1 MSAAPPSRL
10 FILRHAH
17 SSWALPG
24 QRDHQRPLDERGRD
38 DAVRLGEF
46 LAKADWRIDA
56 VASSTATRATET
68 LDLVRPALKAGTPEH
83 LSDSLYAL
91 GVEAYYGEARRLGDA
106 EGLLLVGHNPT
117 IEEFT
122 VSLAGDGEAKALETL
137 AAGFPTCGLAIVE
150 FSTPLADITP
160 GAGTLR
166 QLLVPAD
173 LGEG

>member
-1 MSAAPPSRL
+1 MSADPRSRL

-38 DAVRLGEF
+38 DAFRLGAF
-46 LAKADWRIDA
+46 LAKAEWRIDA

-68 LDLVRPALKAGTPEH
+68 LDLVRPALPAGTPEH

-91 GVEAYYGEARRLGDA
+91 GVDAYYAEACRVGDA
-106 EGLLLVGHNPT
+106 GGVLIIGHNPT

-122 VSLAGDGEAKALETL
+122 VSLAGDGEAEALETL

-150 FSTPLADITP
+150 FGTTLADITP
-160 GAGTLR
+160 GAGRLR
-166 QLLVPAD
+166 RLLVPAEFGD
-173 LGEG
+173 G